1 MGNACFPRQDGKLVS
16 TKSRE
21 NVGIAECF
29 VQGIGRADQR
39 QVSLA
44 VSEGI
49 VDRLEI
55 VDIEIEEQN
64 ALFSRRASFSCC
76 VTEARKPR
84 RLKKP
89 VRSSVMASERTSRSS
104 NDFCTAHRAARLS
117 VASTRVGSSQFER
130 LREITQGTQNLVQF
144 AIFGREGKGHQRL
157 HCFFA
162 RVLSAIYGEDLVIRF
177 SVSYCWCGQGVPLG
191 LYDPCARLDFLRTA
205 PLERPREV
213 KTQLRLS
220 RQKRRRPSLA
230 VCTITITLV
239 QIKISICE
247 RKKAE
252 HLLA

>member
-29 VQGIGRADQR
+29 LKGIGRADQR

-117 VASTRVGSSQFER
+117 VASTATGSTAPNLNVFER
-130 LREITQGTQNLVQF
+130 SLKARRILSSSRTSDVKAEVTSDSIVSLRGCFLRSMERTWL
-144 AIFGREGKGHQRL
+144 FGFRCLTVGVGK
-157 HCFFA
+157 
-162 RVLSAIYGEDLVIRF
+162 
-177 SVSYCWCGQGVPLG
+177 GVPLG

-205 PLERPREV
+205 PLERLREV

-230 VCTITITLV
+230 VCTITIGAGRVRGCSVLH
-239 QIKISICE
+239 IGL
-247 RKKAE
+247 R
-252 HLLA
+252 L